1 MPKRN
6 NATIAEETRNVLIA
20 LQENAKENITAIAKE
35 CHMSK
40 EKLSRTIRH
49 LEKNHKIWGYTAIVD
64 EQDLP
69 YKKFILL
76 LKRTME
82 KFDDTKMDDMISK
95 KFKQLYEPLGVRIE
109 STYYI
114 HGEYDWV
121 VIFTAPDLL
130 QAKKFSTILF
140 DHYPGYAKKVNIM
153 EILFTGRAHYV
164 LNPDQSKLREI
175 L

>member
-1 MPKRN
+1 MPKRTK
-6 NATIAEETRNVLIA
+6 ATIAEETRNVLAA
-20 LQENAKENITAIAKE
+20 LQENAKENIIETAQQ

-40 EKLSRTIRH
+40 EKLLRTIRH
-49 LEKNHKIWGYTAIVD
+49 LEKNRKIWGYTAIVD

-76 LKRTME
+76 LKRTMK
-82 KFDDTKMDDMISK
+82 KFDDTKMDDVVA
-95 KFKQLYEPLGVRIE
+95 KQFMPLFEPLGVRIE
-109 STYYI
+109 SSYYI

-121 VIFTAPDLL
+121 LIFTAPDLL
-130 QAKKFSTILF
+130 QAKKFSQILF
-140 DHYPGYAKKVNIM
+140 EHYPGYAEKVDIM

>member
-6 NATIAEETRNVLIA
+6 NALIAEETQNVLAA
-20 LQENAKENITAIAKE
+20 LQNNAKENITTIAKQ

-76 LKRTME
+76 LKRTQK
-82 KFDDTKMDDMISK
+82 KFDDKTLDEITRD
-95 KFKQLYEPLGVRIE
+95 KFKNAYEPMGITIE
-109 STYYI
+109 SSYYVN
-114 HGEYDWV
+114 GEYDWM
-121 VIFTAPDLL
+121 VIFTASDLIL
-130 QAKKFSTILF
+130 AKKFSNILF
-140 DHYPGYAKKVNIM
+140 EHHPGIAEKVNLMQIIFTQRDHYI
-153 EILFTGRAHYV
+153 T
-164 LNPDQSKLREI
+164 NPDQTNLREFV
-175 L
+175 

>member
-6 NATIAEETRNVLIA
+6 QAMIAKETRNVLAA
-20 LQENAKENITAIAKE
+20 LQKNAKENIATIAKQ

-40 EKLSRTIRH
+40 EKLLRTIRH
-49 LEKNHKIWGYTAIVD
+49 LEKNRKIWGYTAIVD
-64 EQDLP
+64 ERDLP
-69 YKKFILL
+69 NKKFILL
-76 LKRTME
+76 LKRSME
-82 KFDDTKMDDMISK
+82 KFDDTKMDDMVSK

-140 DHYPGYAKKVNIM
+140 DHYPGYAEKVNIM

>member
-6 NATIAEETRNVLIA
+6 NALIAEETQNVLAA
-20 LQENAKENITAIAKE
+20 LQNNAKENITTIAKQ

-82 KFDDTKMDDMISK
+82 KFDVTKIDDMVT
-95 KFKQLYEPLGVRIE
+95 KQFTPLYEQLGVRIE

-114 HGEYDWV
+114 HGEFDWV
-121 VIFTAPDLL
+121 VIFTAPSLL
-130 QAKKFSTILF
+130 QAKKFSKILF
-140 DHYPGYAKKVNIM
+140 DHYPGFAEKVNIM

>member
-6 NATIAEETRNVLIA
+6 NEMIAEETRNVLAA
-20 LQENAKENITAIAKE
+20 LQENAKENITAIAKQ
-35 CHMSK
+35 CNMSK
-40 EKLSRTIRH
+40 DRLTRIIKH

-64 EQDLP
+64 EQDLL

-76 LKRTME
+76 LKRTMK
-82 KFDDTKMDDMISK
+82 KFDDTKMDDMLT
-95 KFKQLYEPLGVRIE
+95 KQFEHLYEPLGVRIE
-109 STYYI
+109 SSYYI

-121 VIFTAPDLL
+121 VIFTAPDLM
-130 QAKKFSTILF
+130 QAKKFSKILF
-140 DHYPGYAKKVNIM
+140 DHYPGIAEDVNLM
-153 EILFTGRAHYV
+153 EVLFTGRAHYV

>member
-1 MPKRN
+1 MPKQSKEK
-6 NATIAEETRNVLIA
+6 IAEETQNVLAA
-20 LQENAKENITAIAKE
+20 LQQNAKENLTKIAQQ

-40 EKLSRTIRH
+40 EKILRTIRH
-49 LEKNHKIWGYTAIVD
+49 LEKNQKIWGYTAIVD

-95 KFKQLYEPLGVRIE
+95 RFKPLYEQLRVRIE

-121 VIFTAPDLL
+121 VVFTAPDLL
-130 QAKKFSTILF
+130 QAKKFSKILF
-140 DHYPGYAKKVNIM
+140 DHYPGYAEKVDIM

-164 LNPDQSKLREI
+164 MNPDQSKLREI

>member
-6 NATIAEETRNVLIA
+6 QVMIAEETRTVLAA
-20 LQENAKENITAIAKE
+20 LQEHAKENIMTIAKQ

-40 EKLSRTIRH
+40 EKLLRTIRH

-64 EQDLP
+64 ERDLT

-76 LKRTME
+76 LKRTIQ
-82 KFDDTKMDDMISK
+82 KFDDSKMDDMISK
-95 KFKQLYEPLGVRIE
+95 KFKQLYKPLGVCIE
-109 STYYI
+109 STYYV
-114 HGEYDWV
+114 HGDYDWV
-121 VIFTAPDLL
+121 VVFTAPDLL
-130 QAKKFSTILF
+130 QAKKFSKILF
-140 DHYPGYAKKVNIM
+140 DHYPGYAEKVNIM

-164 LNPDQSKLREI
+164 MNPDQSKLREI

>member
-6 NATIAEETRNVLIA
+6 QAMIAEETRSVLAA
-20 LQENAKENITAIAKE
+20 LQKNAKENITAIAQK

-40 EKLSRTIRH
+40 EKLLRTIRH
-49 LEKNHKIWGYTAIVD
+49 LEKDRKIWGYTAIVD
-64 EQDLP
+64 EKDLP

-76 LKRTME
+76 LKRTMK
-82 KFDDTKMDDMISK
+82 KFDETKMDGMAE
-95 KFKQLYEPLGVRIE
+95 KQFMPLFEPLGVRIE
-109 STYYI
+109 SSYYI

-130 QAKKFSTILF
+130 QAKKFSQILF
-140 DHYPGYAKKVNIM
+140 EHYPGSAENVKIM
-153 EILFTGRAHYV
+153 EVLFTGRAHYV
-164 LNPDQSKLREI
+164 LNPDQAKLREF